1 MALVRRGGAGGVAAR
16 ATLTALS
23 LATSAPL
30 GRVDSPRYASLAPTA
45 SALCRP
51 IDVTLT
57 CLKFH
62 IVFVLRKAVALK
74 CASDFEYHCDSL
86 SDCC

>member
-1 MALVRRGGAGGVAAR
+1 MYDQEMGRWCGGASSDAGGAAAR

-23 LATSAPL
+23 LATSAAP
-30 GRVDSPRYASLAPTA
+30 GRVRQPRSASLALAA

-57 CLKFH
+57 RLKFH
-62 IVFVLRKAVALK
+62 IVFVL
-74 CASDFEYHCDSL
+74 
-86 SDCC
+86 